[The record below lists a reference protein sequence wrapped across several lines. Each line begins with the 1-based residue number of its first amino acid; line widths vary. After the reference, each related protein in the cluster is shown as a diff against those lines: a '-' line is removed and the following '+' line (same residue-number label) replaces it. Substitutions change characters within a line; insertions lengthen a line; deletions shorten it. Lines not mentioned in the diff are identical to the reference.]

1 MPEDRLSNI
10 RLARDNDSD
19 TIGGSIVPLTH
30 VRALGREQAQIAL
43 PERAEMVDKYSVLE
57 TRDLCV
63 RMDGHTVLKDF
74 SLAVPAGRKALL
86 TGPSGC
92 GKSTV
97 LRCLLGFVT
106 PEAGSVHIAGE
117 RLTAESVWRVR
128 RHLAYV
134 GQEPDLGSGA
144 VRDILQQPFHYRA
157 NAALR
162 DNLSR
167 IPELFDTFGLARTL
181 LDKDIGDLSGGEKQ
195 RVALICAL
203 LLDREIF
210 LLDEV
215 TSALDPASKRRVLD
229 YFQSR
234 ADATAVFVAHDAE
247 WFSFVD
253 QVVRM
258 RQSQSTGEH
267 GHD

>member
-1 MPEDRLSNI
+1 M
-10 RLARDNDSD
+10 
-19 TIGGSIVPLTH
+19 GG
-30 VRALGREQAQIAL
+30 Q
-43 PERAEMVDKYSVLE
+43 
-57 TRDLCV
+57 
-63 RMDGHTVLKDF
+63 TVLKDF
-74 SLAVPAGRKALL
+74 SLSLQAGRKALL

-106 PEAGSVHIAGE
+106 PETGSVRIGGE
-117 RLTAESVWRVR
+117 PLTAETVWRLR
-128 RHLAYV
+128 RHMAYV
-134 GQEPDLGSGA
+134 GQEPDLGVGV
-144 VRDILQQPFHYRA
+144 VRHILEQPFHYRA

-162 DNLSR
+162 GNLGR
-167 IPELFDTFGLARTL
+167 VPDLFDAFGLARTL
-181 LDKDIGDLSGGEKQ
+181 LDKSIGDLSGGEKQ

-215 TSALDPASKRRVLD
+215 TSALDPASKRRVLG

-234 ADATAVFVAHDAE
+234 AEATALFVAHDAE

-253 QVVRM
+253 QVIEV
-258 RQSQSTGEH
+258 SKSHSAGEPRY
-267 GHD
+267 G

>member
-1 MPEDRLSNI
+1 MDGPDALEINRLTI
-10 RLARDNDSD
+10 RLDGQ
-19 TIGGSIVPLTH
+19 T
-30 VRALGREQAQIAL
+30 
-43 PERAEMVDKYSVLE
+43 VLE
-57 TRDLCV
+57 
-63 RMDGHTVLKDF
+63 DF
-74 SLAVPAGRKALL
+74 SLSVPTGRKALL

-106 PEAGSVHIAGE
+106 PEAGSVHIGGE
-117 RLTAESVWRVR
+117 PLTAETVWRLR
-128 RHLAYV
+128 RHMAYV
-134 GQEPDLGSGA
+134 GQEPDLGAGV
-144 VRDILQQPFHYRA
+144 VRHIIEQPFHYRA

-162 DNLSR
+162 GNLGR
-167 IPELFDTFGLARTL
+167 VPELFDAFGLARTL
-181 LDKDIGDLSGGEKQ
+181 LDKGIGDLSGGEKQ

-215 TSALDPASKRRVLD
+215 TSALDPASKRKVLD

-234 ADATAVFVAHDAE
+234 AEATVLFVAHDAE

-253 QVVRM
+253 QVVQM
-258 RQSQSTGEH
+258 HQSESTGEH

>member
-1 MPEDRLSNI
+1 MDGPNA
-10 RLARDNDSD
+10 LAINE
-19 TIGGSIVPLTH
+19 LT
-30 VRALGREQAQIAL
+30 
-43 PERAEMVDKYSVLE
+43 
-57 TRDLCV
+57 V
-63 RMDGHTVLKDF
+63 RMDGQTVLKDF
-74 SLAVPAGRKALL
+74 SLSVPAGGKALL

-106 PEAGSVHIAGE
+106 PQAGSVHIAGE
-117 RLTAESVWRVR
+117 RLTTESVWRVR
-128 RHLAYV
+128 RYLAYV

-162 DNLSR
+162 DNLR
-167 IPELFDTFGLARTL
+167 RVPELFDTFGLAQAL
-181 LDKDIGDLSGGEKQ
+181 LNKNIGDLSGGERQ
-195 RVALICAL
+195 RIALISAL
-203 LLDREIF
+203 LLDRRIF

-215 TSALDPASKRRVLD
+215 TSALDPASKQKVLG

-234 ADATAVFVAHDAE
+234 ADATALFVAHDAE

-253 QVVRM
+253 QVVTM
-258 RQSQSTGEH
+258 HQAAAG
-267 GHD
+267 GAV